1 MLSIII
7 PAHNEAERISPTL
20 EAYIAF
26 FGKKKSGEGLDFE
39 IIVIN
44 NASKDNT
51 LDVVKEFS
59 RKCKELR
66 WLDFEQG
73 GKGFAIIQG
82 FKEAR
87 KKYVGFTDAD
97 MSTSPKDFYDLY
109 SNIGNYDG
117 IIGGRWLKN
126 SKTKR
131 TFGKYI
137 RSKGFNY
144 LVRSLFLFPYR
155 DTQCG
160 AKIFKRD
167 KILEIVDEIKSIK
180 WAFDVNLLYL
190 LNKKG
195 CKIKEF
201 PTIWFDKEGS
211 KISPKVPIQ
220 MAAGIIRLRLVYS
233 PLNFIV
239 RLYDKFPEKIKVHH

>member
-7 PAHNEAERISPTL
+7 PAHNEAERIGPTL
-20 EAYIAF
+20 KAYINF
-26 FGKKKSGEGLDFE
+26 FGKKKSEEGLDFE
-39 IIVIN
+39 IIVVN

-51 LDVVKEFS
+51 LDIVKEFS
-59 RKCKELR
+59 KKCRELK
-66 WLDFEQG
+66 WLDFDQG
-73 GKGFAIIQG
+73 GKGFAIIEG
-82 FKEAR
+82 FKVAR
-87 KKYVGFTDAD
+87 KEYVGFIDAD
-97 MSTSPKDFYDLY
+97 MSTFPNDFYDLY
-109 SNIGNYDG
+109 KNIANFDG
-117 IIGGRWLKN
+117 IIGSRWLKN

-160 AKIFKRD
+160 AKIFKRN
-167 KILEIVDEIKSIK
+167 KILEIIDEINSIK

-195 CKIKEF
+195 SRIKEF
-201 PTIWFDKEGS
+201 PTVWFDKEGS

-239 RLYDKFPEKIKVHH
+239 RLYDKFPEKVKLHH

>member
-109 SNIGNYDG
+109 SNISH
-117 IIGGRWLKN
+117 K
-126 SKTKR
+126 
-131 TFGKYI
+131 
-137 RSKGFNY
+137 
-144 LVRSLFLFPYR
+144 
-155 DTQCG
+155 
-160 AKIFKRD
+160 
-167 KILEIVDEIKSIK
+167 
-180 WAFDVNLLYL
+180 NLLEKLTYL
-190 LNKKG
+190 HL
-195 CKIKEF
+195 
-201 PTIWFDKEGS
+201 
-211 KISPKVPIQ
+211 
-220 MAAGIIRLRLVYS
+220 
-233 PLNFIV
+233 
-239 RLYDKFPEKIKVHH
+239 

>member
-20 EAYIAF
+20 EAYTNF
-26 FGKKKSGEGLDFE
+26 FGKKKYEEGLDFE
-39 IIVIN
+39 IIVVD

-51 LDVVKEFS
+51 LDIVKEFS
-59 RKCKELR
+59 KKCRELK
-66 WLDFEQG
+66 WLDFDQG
-73 GKGFAIIQG
+73 GKGFAIIEG
-82 FKEAR
+82 FKVAR
-87 KKYVGFTDAD
+87 KEYVGFIDAD
-97 MSTSPKDFYDLY
+97 MSTFPNDFYDLY
-109 SNIGNYDG
+109 KNIANFDG
-117 IIGGRWLKN
+117 IIGSRWLKN

-160 AKIFKRD
+160 AKIFKRN
-167 KILEIVDEIKSIK
+167 KILEIIDEINSIK

-195 CKIKEF
+195 SRIKEF
-201 PTIWFDKEGS
+201 PTVWFDKEGS

-239 RLYDKFPEKIKVHH
+239 RLYDKMPEKVKLHH